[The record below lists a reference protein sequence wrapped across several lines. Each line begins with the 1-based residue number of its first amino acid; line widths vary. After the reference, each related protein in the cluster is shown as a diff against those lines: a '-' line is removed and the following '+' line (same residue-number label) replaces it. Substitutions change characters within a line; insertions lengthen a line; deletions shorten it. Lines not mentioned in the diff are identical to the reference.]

1 MTTAPQDPRGGYR
14 PTAGQNN
21 TGVSATGGNGS
32 ADGVPNINYTGFA
45 YGQNQEINQ
54 AANSGLPMGQQ
65 SPTPAGIAN
74 MNLPEITPITAPSET
89 PDRPITYGM
98 PFGDGA
104 GPEVNPLPVGLAQQ
118 QDPSYQII
126 RALYQQNPRNEDL
139 RYIVETMDNQQQQQ
153 VL

>member
-21 TGVSATGGNGS
+21 TGVSGTGGNGS

-45 YGQNQEINQ
+45 YGENQAVNN

-65 SPTPAGIAN
+65 SAIPAG
-74 MNLPEITPITAPSET
+74 MNLPAITPITAPSET

-98 PFGDGA
+98 PFGEGA
-104 GPEVNPLPVGLAQQ
+104 GPEVNPLPVGLVES
-118 QDPSYQII
+118 QDPSRQII

-139 RYIVETMDNQQQQQ
+139 RYLVETMDAQAQQMVQ
-153 VL
+153 